1 MLHSP
6 RINTIKLNNLLYRG
20 ALAFL
25 CLLLISLL
33 SGCGSK
39 ETEASTNAKA
49 DNSSN
54 AGESGADNY
63 PSLLAS
69 TGDLN
74 LRSDDSEHYSFEYG
88 GTTYSA
94 EFQGNSWR
102 IYDSYRIMNHED
114 MLLICQA
121 LTAEH
126 PIPTADGKGNRTIQD
141 LAHEWDQHN
150 FAFTLLPEGSEW
162 KERARHVDLNPED
175 QGKELMDFVLGN
187 EQESAS

>member
-25 CLLLISLL
+25 CLFLISLL

-39 ETEASTNAKA
+39 KTGESTNAET

>member
-1 MLHSP
+1 MMHSP
-6 RINTIKLNNLLYRG
+6 RTSKKKLNSLLNRRSIV
-20 ALAFL
+20 FL

-39 ETEASTNAKA
+39 ETEASTNAKT

-54 AGESGADNY
+54 AGESGADSY

-69 TGDLN
+69 TDDLN

-88 GTTYSA
+88 GTTYTA

-126 PIPTADGKGNRTIQD
+126 PIPTADGKGTRTIED

-175 QGKELMDFVLGN
+175 QGKELMDFVLG
-187 EQESAS
+187 QASEPAH

>member
-6 RINTIKLNNLLYRG
+6 RTSKKKLNSLLNRR
-20 ALAFL
+20 AIVFL

-39 ETEASTNAKA
+39 KTEASTNAKA

-54 AGESGADNY
+54 TGESSADSN

-69 TGDLN
+69 TDDLN

-88 GTTYSA
+88 GITYTA

-126 PIPTADGKGNRTIQD
+126 PIPTADGKGNRSIED